1 MHFSFKNTQGTSRR
15 GVLTYTLIAAGCLLL
30 IYDIAVRLS
39 GGPAPEE
46 PNIRIDPVPTPSS
59 SSSSEPEPESTPSS
73 PLADYV
79 GKLVI
84 TQERSAYSEGEMK
97 LIVPRLELESLVMN
111 GETNESMAKG
121 VGLYNYS
128 QLPNEENGNVSIVGH
143 RDIYGKEFYYI
154 DTITDGDLL
163 YLEYKGMLYTYEYM
177 ETTVV
182 KADDWDPIR
191 VKDAPRLTLTS
202 CDPIGTAK
210 NRIVVTA
217 SLKEIA
223 PIPAPSD
230 ADVSGKD
237 EPHVPERSDE
247 A

>member
-1 MHFSFKNTQGTSRR
+1 MHFSSKNTRGGSRR
-15 GVLTYTLIAAGCLLL
+15 GVLTYVLIAAGCFLL
-30 IYDIAVRLS
+30 IYYLS

-46 PNIRIDPVPTPSS
+46 PNPGDISISAAPPSS
-59 SSSSEPEPESTPSS
+59 SSPSKPEPAPEPEP

-79 GKLVI
+79 GKLVV
-84 TQERSAYSEGEMK
+84 TQERADYSDGEMK

-111 GETNESMAKG
+111 GETDEIMAKG

-154 DTITDGDLL
+154 DTVTDGDLL
-163 YLEYKGMLYTYEYM
+163 YLEYKGMLYTYEYT
-177 ETTVV
+177 ETAVV
-182 KADDWDPIR
+182 EADDWDPIR

-202 CDPIGTAK
+202 CHPIGTTK

-237 EPHVPERSDE
+237 EPHVPAGPDE
-247 A
+247 T

>member
-1 MHFSFKNTQGTSRR
+1 MPFSFKNTRGGSRR
-15 GVLTYTLIAAGCLLL
+15 SVLTYALIVAGCFLL
-30 IYDIAVRLS
+30 IYYFS

-46 PNIRIDPVPTPSS
+46 PNIADGSISISPSFSS
-59 SSSSEPEPESTPSS
+59 SSSAPEPEPEPKP

-79 GKLVI
+79 GKLVV
-84 TQERSAYSEGEMK
+84 TRERSAYSDGEMK
-97 LIVPRLELESLVMN
+97 LIVPRLGLESLVMN
-111 GETNESMAKG
+111 GETDEIMAKG

-128 QLPNEENGNVSIVGH
+128 QLPDEENGNVSIVGH

-154 DTITDGDLL
+154 DTVTDGDLL

-182 KADDWDPIR
+182 EADDWDPIR

-202 CDPIGTAK
+202 CHPIGTTK

-237 EPHVPERSDE
+237 EPHAPAGPDE
-247 A
+247 T